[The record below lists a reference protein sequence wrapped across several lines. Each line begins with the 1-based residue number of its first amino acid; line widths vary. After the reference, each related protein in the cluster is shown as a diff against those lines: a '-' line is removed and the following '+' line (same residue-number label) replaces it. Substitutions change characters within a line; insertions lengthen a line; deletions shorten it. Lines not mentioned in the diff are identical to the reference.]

1 MENSDSN
8 CDSRW
13 FFAVESSGDGVWDWN
28 YETGAVYYSSQWKSM
43 LGYKDDEI
51 KNRLSEWKRRVHPD
65 DLNDI
70 RRALTRCIKG
80 KTPRYECQHRL
91 LCKNGKYK
99 WILTRGRVVEKTA
112 DGKPLRIVGTHS
124 DISETKRIEL
134 ELTMSKEKKKAFIN
148 NLPFLAWMKDRD
160 GKFEVVNNMFNEFFG
175 LNESEII
182 GKTAD
187 EFLTKNIADFYFK
200 DDEEIINSGGRKS
213 HEDLIMTESGEK
225 WIETHKS
232 TLFGSDGEAIGI
244 TGFFRDISER
254 KKMET
259 ELHRKDKVLFA
270 VAMSIEQLFYSDS
283 VDETIPF
290 CLEEIGKSAG
300 ADRVYLFRNYSA
312 DDGNL
317 FSTQTDEWTKDEIPS
332 QMGSPYTTYVPLDS
346 VPELLNA
353 GLRKR
358 IFSGVV
364 STFASH
370 LKDAL
375 EPQGIKSIM
384 IIPIHLNNQFW
395 GFVGFDDCTKERI
408 WSEAEK
414 NILSSFAS
422 ALGVAVQRELAAEEL
437 KIARSSADAANVE
450 KSRFL
455 ANVSHELRT
464 PLNAIIGISKML
476 AKKESENLSAR
487 QNEGLNLINESG
499 NRLLLLIN
507 DILDIAKIE
516 AGKMEFNPSMFDLK
530 KLVSQQVEILKTL
543 TAEKQIDI
551 EYAFGDNVPVN
562 VNSDFSKVTQILTN
576 ICGNSAKYTD
586 KGSIKITVESDS
598 LNAVITVEDT
608 GEGIAASEI
617 DKVFD
622 QFYQIGH
629 PMTKKHAGSG
639 LGLPLSKKMAD
650 LIGGSI
656 VLSSVEGVG
665 TKVIFSFPYG
675 EGASWNSIETA
686 DKADVPEYSDKRK
699 IYIVDD
705 EKINRM
711 TFSLMLE
718 SRYDLR
724 FAFDGK
730 MFLNEVSAWTPDIVL
745 MDIMMPELDGFET
758 LRLFRRMK
766 QYDSIPVIAV
776 TARAMEEE
784 KSEILDKGFSGYV
797 SKPVDD
803 QILINLI
810 ERMCAN
816 DE

>member
-1 MENSDSN
+1 METSDNS

-13 FFAVESSGDGVWDWN
+13 FFAIESSGDGVWDWN
-28 YETGAVYYSSQWKSM
+28 FQTGAVFYSSSWKSM

-112 DGKPLRIVGTHS
+112 DGKPLRIVGTHT

-134 ELTMSKEKKKAFIN
+134 ELTMSKEKKKALIN
-148 NLPFLAWMKDRD
+148 NLPFLAWMKDRE
-160 GKFEVVNNMFNEFFG
+160 GKFEVVNNMFTEFFG

-200 DDEEIINSGGRKS
+200 DDEEIINSGGRKF
-213 HEDLIMTESGEK
+213 HEDLIVTESGEK

-254 KKMET
+254 KIMET

-270 VAMSIEQLFYSDS
+270 AAMSIEQLFYSDS

-300 ADRVYLFRNYSA
+300 ADRVYLFRNYNA

-317 FSTQTDEWTKDEIPS
+317 FSTQTDEWTKDGVPS
-332 QMGSPYTTYVPLDS
+332 QMGSPYTTYIPLDS

-353 GLRKR
+353 GIRKR
-358 IFSGVV
+358 IFSGIV
-364 STFASH
+364 SSFTSQ

-437 KIARSSADAANVE
+437 KIARSSANAANVE

-551 EYAFGDNVPVN
+551 EYVFGDNVPVN

-608 GEGIAASEI
+608 GEGIEASEI

-622 QFYQIGH
+622 QFYQIAH
-629 PMTKKHAGSG
+629 PMTKKHSGSG

>member
-1 MENSDSN
+1 METSENIFDSK
-8 CDSRW
+8 W
-13 FFAVESSGDGVWDWN
+13 FFAIESSGDGVWDWN
-28 YETGAVYYSSQWKSM
+28 FETGAVYYSSPWKSM
-43 LGYKDDEI
+43 LGYEDHEI
-51 KNRLSEWKRRVHPD
+51 ANRISEWKRRVHPD
-65 DLNDI
+65 DLEDV

-99 WILTRGRVVEKTA
+99 WILTRGRLVEKTA
-112 DGKPLRIVGTHS
+112 DGKPLRIVGTHT
-124 DISETKRIEL
+124 DISETKRIEFDL
-134 ELTMSKEKKKAFIN
+134 RISKEKKKALLN

-160 GKFEVVNNMFNEFFG
+160 GRFEVVNNMFTGFFK
-175 LNESEII
+175 LSEADIL
-182 GKTAD
+182 GKTA
-187 EFLTKNIADFYFK
+187 EEIFSEKILGFYFK
-200 DDEEIINSGGRKS
+200 DDEEIMESRSRRSREFKIS
-213 HEDLIMTESGEK
+213 DESGDK

-232 TLFGSDGEAIGI
+232 TLFGSEDEVIGI

-254 KKMET
+254 KIMET

-270 VAMSIEQLFYSDS
+270 VAMCIEQLFYSDS

-290 CLEEIGKSAG
+290 CLEEIGKAAG
-300 ADRVYLFRNYSA
+300 ADRVYLFRNYST
-312 DDGNL
+312 DDSNL
-317 FSTQTDEWTKDEIPS
+317 FSTQTDEWTKDGITS
-332 QMGSPYTTYVPLDS
+332 QLGSPYTTYVPLDS

-353 GLRKR
+353 GIRKR
-358 IFSGVV
+358 IFSGIV
-364 STFASH
+364 SSFGSQIRES
-370 LKDAL
+370 L

-395 GFVGFDDCTKERI
+395 GFVGFDDCVRERL
-408 WSEAEK
+408 WSEADK

-422 ALGVAVQRELAAEEL
+422 AIGAAVQRELAAEEL
-437 KIARSSADAANVE
+437 KIARSSADAANIE

-476 AKKESENLSAR
+476 AKKDFENLSAR
-487 QNEGLNLINESG
+487 QIEGLNLINESG

-530 KLVSQQVEILKTL
+530 KLVNQQFEMLKTL
-543 TAEKQIDI
+543 SAEKQIEI
-551 EYAFGDNVPVN
+551 ESIFGDNVPIT

-576 ICGNSAKYTD
+576 ICGNAAKYTE
-586 KGSIKITVESDS
+586 KGSIKIMVESDNG
-598 LNAVITVEDT
+598 NAVISVEDT
-608 GEGIAASEI
+608 GEGIPSSEI
-617 DKVFD
+617 NKVFD

-629 PMTKKHAGSG
+629 PMTKKHGGSG

-650 LIGGSI
+650 IIGGSI

-665 TKVIFSFPYG
+665 TKVVFSFPYG
-675 EGASWNSIETA
+675 EGSSFDEIETA
-686 DKADVPEYSDKRK
+686 VKTEAPKILGKRK

-711 TFSLMLE
+711 TFALMLE

-730 MFLNEVSAWTPDIVL
+730 MFLNKISSWVPDIVL

-758 LRLFRRMK
+758 LRLFRQMK

-803 QILINLI
+803 QLLINLI

>member
-1 MENSDSN
+1 METSDNS

-13 FFAVESSGDGVWDWN
+13 FFAIESSGDGVWDWN
-28 YETGAVYYSSQWKSM
+28 FQTGAVFYSSSWKSM

-112 DGKPLRIVGTHS
+112 DGKPLRIVGTHT

-134 ELTMSKEKKKAFIN
+134 ELTMSKEKKKALIN
-148 NLPFLAWMKDRD
+148 NLPILAWMKDKE
-160 GKFEVVNNMFNEFFG
+160 GKFEVVNNMFTEFFG

-200 DDEEIINSGGRKS
+200 DDEEIINSGGRKF
-213 HEDLIMTESGEK
+213 HEDLIVTESGEK

-259 ELHRKDKVLFA
+259 ELRRKDKVLFA

-300 ADRVYLFRNYSA
+300 ADRVYLFRNYNA

-317 FSTQTDEWTKDEIPS
+317 FSTQTDEWTKDGVPS
-332 QMGSPYTTYVPLDS
+332 QMGSPYTTYIPLDS

-353 GLRKR
+353 GIRKR
-358 IFSGVV
+358 IFSGIV
-364 STFASH
+364 SSFTSQ

-437 KIARSSADAANVE
+437 KIARSSANAANVE

-551 EYAFGDNVPVN
+551 EYVFGDNVPVN

-608 GEGIAASEI
+608 GEGIEASEI

-622 QFYQIGH
+622 QFYQIAH
-629 PMTKKHAGSG
+629 PMTKKHSGSG

>member
-1 MENSDSN
+1 MDPFENN
-8 CDSRW
+8 NDSRW
-13 FFAVESSGDGVWDWN
+13 FFAIESSGDGVWDWN
-28 YETGAVYYSSQWKSM
+28 FETGAVFYSSRWKSM

-51 KNRLSEWKRRVHPD
+51 KNRIGEWKRRVHPD
-65 DLNDI
+65 DLDDV
-70 RRALTRCIKG
+70 RRALTKCIKG

-112 DGKPLRIVGTHS
+112 DGKPLRIVGTHA
-124 DISETKRIEL
+124 DISETKKVEFEL
-134 ELTMSKEKKKAFIN
+134 IMSKEKKKALIN
-148 NLPFLAWMKDRD
+148 NLPFLAWMKDRE
-160 GKFEVVNNMFNEFFG
+160 GKFEVVNNMFTEFFG

-187 EFLTKNIADFYFK
+187 EFLTKSTADLYFK

-213 HEDLIMTESGEK
+213 HEDLIVSESGEK

-232 TLFGSDGEAIGI
+232 ALFGSDGEAIGI

-290 CLEEIGKSAG
+290 CIEEIGKAAG
-300 ADRVYLFRNYSA
+300 VDRVYLFRNYSA

-317 FSTQTDEWTKDEIPS
+317 FSTQTDEWAQEGIPS

-353 GLRKR
+353 GIRKR
-358 IFSGVV
+358 IFSGIV
-364 STFASH
+364 SSFGSQ
-370 LKDAL
+370 LKEAL

-395 GFVGFDDCTKERI
+395 GFVGFDDCANERI

-476 AKKESENLSAR
+476 AKKDSENLSSR
-487 QNEGLNLINESG
+487 QSEGLNLINESG

-516 AGKMEFNPSMFDLK
+516 AGKMEFNPSLFDLK
-530 KLVSQQVEILKTL
+530 KLINEQFEILKTL
-543 TAEKQIDI
+543 IAEKQIEI
-551 EYAFGDNVPVN
+551 ELIIGENVPVA
-562 VNSDFSKVTQILTN
+562 VNSDFSKVNQILTN
-576 ICGNSAKYTD
+576 ICGNAAKYTD
-586 KGSIKITVESDS
+586 KGSIKIKVEAENAS
-598 LNAVITVEDT
+598 AVITIEDT
-608 GEGIAASEI
+608 GEGIAPSEI
-617 DKVFD
+617 SKVFD
-622 QFYQIGH
+622 QFYQISH

-639 LGLPLSKKMAD
+639 LGLPLSKKMSD
-650 LIGGSI
+650 IIGGSI
-656 VLSSVEGVG
+656 VLSSVEGAG
-665 TKVIFSFPYG
+665 TKVVFSFPYG
-675 EGASWNSIETA
+675 EGGSLNNAETVN
-686 DKADVPEYSDKRK
+686 KADVSKISGKRR

-730 MFLNEVSAWTPDIVL
+730 MFLNEISSWIPDIVL

-758 LRLFRRMK
+758 LRLFRQKK

-784 KSEILDKGFSGYV
+784 KSEIMDKGFSGYV

-803 QILINLI
+803 QLLINLI

>member
-1 MENSDSN
+1 
-8 CDSRW
+8 
-13 FFAVESSGDGVWDWN
+13 
-28 YETGAVYYSSQWKSM
+28 
-43 LGYKDDEI
+43 
-51 KNRLSEWKRRVHPD
+51 
-65 DLNDI
+65 
-70 RRALTRCIKG
+70 
-80 KTPRYECQHRL
+80 
-91 LCKNGKYK
+91 
-99 WILTRGRVVEKTA
+99 
-112 DGKPLRIVGTHS
+112 
-124 DISETKRIEL
+124 
-134 ELTMSKEKKKAFIN
+134 
-148 NLPFLAWMKDRD
+148 
-160 GKFEVVNNMFNEFFG
+160 
-175 LNESEII
+175 
-182 GKTAD
+182 
-187 EFLTKNIADFYFK
+187 
-200 DDEEIINSGGRKS
+200 
-213 HEDLIMTESGEK
+213 
-225 WIETHKS
+225 
-232 TLFGSDGEAIGI
+232 
-244 TGFFRDISER
+244 
-254 KKMET
+254 
-259 ELHRKDKVLFA
+259 
-270 VAMSIEQLFYSDS
+270 
-283 VDETIPF
+283 
-290 CLEEIGKSAG
+290 
-300 ADRVYLFRNYSA
+300 
-312 DDGNL
+312 
-317 FSTQTDEWTKDEIPS
+317 
-332 QMGSPYTTYVPLDS
+332 
-346 VPELLNA
+346 
-353 GLRKR
+353 
-358 IFSGVV
+358 
-364 STFASH
+364 
-370 LKDAL
+370 
-375 EPQGIKSIM
+375 M
-384 IIPIHLNNQFW
+384 IIPIYLNNQFW

-608 GEGIAASEI
+608 GEGIEASEI

-622 QFYQIGH
+622 QFYQIAH
-629 PMTKKHAGSG
+629 PMTKKHSGSG